1 MGFREPALNFWN
13 GEIAMKKSSG
23 AVAATVRALAE
34 PIALAL
40 GYNLWDVEYV
50 KEGADYYL
58 RIEIDRPEGITLDD
72 CEKMHRAIDPVLDEA
87 DPIEDAYHLEV
98 SSCGVERELK
108 TDAHINACI
117 GWRVEVRLYAAWD
130 GAKSWVGELRGLD
143 ETGAVLVACDPD
155 GTVRAFPK
163 EKIAS
168 VRTVYDFGAD
178 GE

>member
-1 MGFREPALNFWN
+1 
-13 GEIAMKKSSG
+13 MKKSSG
-23 AVAATVRALAE
+23 AVAANVRALAE
-34 PIALAL
+34 PIAHAL
-40 GYNLWDVEYV
+40 GYDLWDVEYV

-58 RIEIDRPEGITLDD
+58 RIEIDRPEGITIDD

-108 TDAHINACI
+108 TDAHIDACI

-130 GAKSWVGELRGLD
+130 GAKSWIGELRGLD

-155 GTVRAFPK
+155 GTLRAFPK

>member
-1 MGFREPALNFWN
+1 MQ
-13 GEIAMKKSSG
+13 KSSG

>member
-1 MGFREPALNFWN
+1 
-13 GEIAMKKSSG
+13 MKKSSG
-23 AVAATVRALAE
+23 AVAANVRALAE
-34 PIALAL
+34 PIAHAL
-40 GYNLWDVEYV
+40 GYDLWDVEYV

-58 RIEIDRPEGITLDD
+58 RIEIDRPEGITIDD

-130 GAKSWVGELRGLD
+130 GAKSWIGELRGLD

>member
-1 MGFREPALNFWN
+1 
-13 GEIAMKKSSG
+13 MKKSSG
-23 AVAATVRALAE
+23 AVAANVRALAE
-34 PIALAL
+34 PIAHAL
-40 GYNLWDVEYV
+40 GYDLWDVEYV

-58 RIEIDRPEGITLDD
+58 RIEIDRPEGITIDD

-108 TDAHINACI
+108 TDAHIDACI

-130 GAKSWVGELRGLD
+130 GAKSWIGELRGLD
-143 ETGAVLVACDPD
+143 ETGAVVVACDPN
-155 GTVRAFPK
+155 GTLRAFPK

>member
-1 MGFREPALNFWN
+1 
-13 GEIAMKKSSG
+13 MKKSSG
-23 AVAATVRALAE
+23 AVAANVRALAE
-34 PIALAL
+34 PIAHAL
-40 GYNLWDVEYV
+40 GYDLWDVEYV

-58 RIEIDRPEGITLDD
+58 RIEIDRPEGITIDD

-98 SSCGVERELK
+98 CSCGVERELK

-130 GAKSWVGELRGLD
+130 GAKSWIGELRGLD

-155 GTVRAFPK
+155 GTVCAFPK

>member
-1 MGFREPALNFWN
+1 
-13 GEIAMKKSSG
+13 MKKSSG
-23 AVAATVRALAE
+23 AVAANVRALAE
-34 PIALAL
+34 PIAHAL
-40 GYNLWDVEYV
+40 GYDLWDVEYV

-58 RIEIDRPEGITLDD
+58 RIEIDRPEGITIDD

-98 SSCGVERELK
+98 SSCGVEREPK

-130 GAKSWVGELRGLD
+130 GAKSWIGELRGLD